1 LGFSHFRCTFCCT
14 FSSFVASFRVQKG
27 QIFQRHG
34 AWHLRY
40 RVNGKQVCQK
50 LTDYND
56 EYRTLRSV
64 RPLAD
69 DLLQSVNQGTA
80 TTETL
85 QQFID
90 NVYFPHVELN
100 KRPSTAKGYRNL
112 YNRHIA
118 SRVAGVRIRAFRTK
132 DGQTLLNKIASQHD
146 LTHLTLIHVKSFL
159 SGVFTFAKRMG
170 SLDGVN
176 PMGSTEVPKGRQSES
191 TAAYSTEQ
199 INTMVKT
206 LKGVSRVA
214 VIVAAYT
221 GLSLAELRGL
231 KWEDV
236 TDDELTVKRTIWHR
250 IEGPPKTTAR
260 QDAIPLLDIVRGALA
275 EHHKHN
281 PGTTWVFE
289 GPLARPLDLATLGS
303 KQIKKALNGSDTEWL
318 GWHALRRGFATRLHE
333 AGVQDRIIQALLRHS
348 SLSVTMKHYVKATP
362 KANREAINRIG

>member
-1 LGFSHFRCTFCCT
+1 
-14 FSSFVASFRVQKG
+14 
-27 QIFQRHG
+27 
-34 AWHLRY
+34 
-40 RVNGKQVCQK
+40 
-50 LTDYND
+50 
-56 EYRTLRSV
+56 
-64 RPLAD
+64 
-69 DLLQSVNQGTA
+69 
-80 TTETL
+80 
-85 QQFID
+85 
-90 NVYFPHVELN
+90 
-100 KRPSTAKGYRNL
+100 
-112 YNRHIA
+112 
-118 SRVAGVRIRAFRTK
+118 
-132 DGQTLLNKIASQHD
+132 
-146 LTHLTLIHVKSFL
+146 
-159 SGVFTFAKRMG
+159 
-170 SLDGVN
+170 
-176 PMGSTEVPKGRQSES
+176 
-191 TAAYSTEQ
+191 
-199 INTMVKT
+199 

-231 KWEDV
+231 KWEDI

-260 QDAIPLLDIVRGALA
+260 QDAIPLLDIVRGTLA

-303 KQIKKALNGSDTEWL
+303 KQIKKALKGSDTEWL